1 MSDQTPSPFQQLG
14 PVVPVPAVYIDAVMP
29 ALSDPEWRVLC
40 IVIRQTLG
48 WRDEGDRALRKSR
61 DWLSHSQLKTRT
73 GKSGDAIS
81 RAVDSLIR
89 FGLILVETEDGKLL
103 NHPSAR
109 RRARTRLYYRL
120 AVLPQPQVAQGE
132 NR

>member
-1 MSDQTPSPFQQLG
+1 MSTSQTSQFQQLG
-14 PVVPVPAVYIDAVMP
+14 PVVPFPAVYIDAVMP

-48 WRDEGDRALRKSR
+48 WRDEGNQALRKSR
-61 DWLSHSQLKTRT
+61 DWLSHSQLKGRT

-89 FGLILVETEDGKLL
+89 SGLILVETEDGRPLS
-103 NHPSAR
+103 HPSAR

-120 AVLPQPQVAQGE
+120 ALLPQPQADQGE
-132 NR
+132 ES